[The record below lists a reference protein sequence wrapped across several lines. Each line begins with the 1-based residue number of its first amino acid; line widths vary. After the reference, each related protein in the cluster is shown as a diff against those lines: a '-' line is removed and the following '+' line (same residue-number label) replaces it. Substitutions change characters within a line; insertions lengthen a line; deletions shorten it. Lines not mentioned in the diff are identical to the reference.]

1 MTRHDEILAL
11 AALGE
16 VRGLTPRQTIRRLL
30 ELGLLSRRACERQA
44 VRGEVARLERDGL
57 SRCEAF
63 EAAARK
69 LCCSYEKA
77 RNLFYEKSKN

>member
-1 MTRHDEILAL
+1 MTRHDEMLAQAAL
-11 AALGE
+11 AE
-16 VRGLTPRQTIRRLL
+16 VRGLTTRQTIMRLL

-44 VRGEVARLERDGL
+44 VRGEVARLEREGV

-63 EAAARK
+63 EAAALR

-77 RNLFYEKSKN
+77 RNLFYEKTKN